1 MRPPRAAPP
10 AAHPTLSRP
19 YSSSPKKKG
28 GTIIA
33 SAVLTLAMQL
43 KAIKS
48 PKDCR
53 PSSSPCC
60 GKRLHCHGTRE
71 RYPKRLV
78 VDGQPVP
85 VVPILVFLCY
95 GCFATWRILPAFLA
109 RCLWHSWE
117 VIQREVSN
125 PPQPR
130 GHHDPPVPAR
140 TVHRWRSRLAQ
151 SAHLPIQVL
160 AAAGKRLRRV
170 AIALGGT
177 ATRLALVLALGG
189 HLAVV
194 AELLHR
200 LAPGV
205 RLM

>member
-1 MRPPRAAPP
+1 
-10 AAHPTLSRP
+10 
-19 YSSSPKKKG
+19 
-28 GTIIA
+28 
-33 SAVLTLAMQL
+33 MQL

-48 PKDCR
+48 PEAFR
-53 PSSSPCC
+53 PSSCPCG
-60 GKRLHCHGTRE
+60 GKRLHCHGTRD
-71 RYPKRLV
+71 RHPKRLV
-78 VDGQPVP
+78 VDDQPVP

-109 RCLWHSWE
+109 RRLWHPWE
-117 VIQREVSN
+117 VIQREVSD

-130 GHHDPPVPAR
+130 RRNDPPVPAR

-160 AAAGKRLRRV
+160 AAAGERLRKV
-170 AIALGGT
+170 AISLGGA
-177 ATRLALVLALGG
+177 ATRLALVLAFGG